1 MRLCPSRMLT
11 TGRLVCGLAL
21 LTFSAAVAGTAG
33 SAEGSAQDLL
43 SEAQA
48 YWEAY
53 QYEQALEKLEEAAG
67 VAPTDYRIYKA
78 RGDYLMPLRRQ
89 DEAIAAYRR
98 ASSLAPDD
106 RAALPVQW
114 SLWAVLDR
122 TGKQEEALQSLQEI
136 VRLDRDN
143 PLAHLRLAKTL
154 RRVDR
159 LEESVEI
166 YRRAVELQPDQLGY
180 RLRYARAL
188 YDILQYEGARREIE
202 LVLAQ
207 APPDSADFA
216 AARNLQSLLEG
227 TSVDKGRRREWFE
240 HTGTKDARDPLQD
253 KAWALTRGKA
263 IRVMRAGQFAE
274 AELVLRDVIAIRPSD
289 HRAHYDLGVVLME
302 LDRHRE
308 AAASF
313 QESIR
318 LNKYSEVYSDA
329 VFRLGQCYAKMG
341 RWQEA
346 TVQYERVLEIQ
357 HWREEYFYSMNFP
370 DLGAVQDALR
380 TACSHTQSCT
390 VAPSGTPSSTEPD
403 FPMESQ
409 ESDASAFA
417 KEQLPPA
424 AIDMQGVR
432 APTGSDSSGGW
443 FRQLIPAQSVLQ
455 SDLQTGLHEFIPL
468 DPTDTFTQA
477 VPEIY
482 LMFALLNAP
491 PNAVIL
497 QSRWV
502 AERVDGL
509 PPNTLVGTDV
519 VEIGLNEVTGYFWLE
534 RPKGG
539 WKTGTYRIDL
549 YVGEQVSAYSHIAE
563 EWFRIVRESGT
574 R

>member
-1 MRLCPSRMLT
+1 MWLSLARMLP
-11 TGRLVCGLAL
+11 TGRLLCGLAL
-21 LTFSAAVAGTAG
+21 LSLSGTASGAAG
-33 SAEGSAQDLL
+33 SVEGSAQDLL
-43 SEAQA
+43 NEAHA

-53 QYEQALEKLEEAAG
+53 QYEQALEALHEAAL
-67 VAPTDYRIYKA
+67 VDPSDYRIYKA

-89 DEAIAAYRR
+89 EEAIAAYRT
-98 ASSLAPDD
+98 ATTLVQDD
-106 RAALPVQW
+106 AAALRVEW
-114 SLWAVLDR
+114 SLWAFLDR
-122 TGKQEEALQSLQEI
+122 IGKQEEALRSLQNI
-136 VRLDRDN
+136 VRLDREN
-143 PLAHLRLAKTL
+143 PLAHLRLATTL
-154 RRVDR
+154 RRLDR
-159 LEESVEI
+159 LEEAVEI
-166 YRRAVELQPDQLGY
+166 YRRAVGLQPDQLSY

-188 YDILQYEGARREIE
+188 FDILQYDAANQEVAH
-202 LVLAQ
+202 VLAK
-207 APPDSADFA
+207 ARSDSAELA
-216 AARNLQSLLEG
+216 AARNLQTLLEG
-227 TSVDKGRRREWFE
+227 TSLDKGRRREFYE
-240 HTGTKDARDPLQD
+240 HTNTPGVDRYLQG
-253 KAWALTRGKA
+253 KVWALTREKA
-263 IRVMRAGQFAE
+263 IRLTRAERFAE
-274 AELVLRDVIAIRPSD
+274 AEPVLREVIAIKPSD

-509 PPNTLVGTDV
+509 PPNTLVGTDI